1 MNRYKDISKKD
12 LVHQCDLLQQQLA
25 NAIARIHQLEEQQRL
40 ANHRRL
46 GVSSEHNHEEQMLL
60 FNEAEVEA
68 EAVSATPEPTVE
80 TITYREAILADLP
93 DGIIEYRL
101 FENEQICS
109 CCHGPLHE
117 MSTEVRRELK
127 IIPVQLKVVKH
138 VCYVYSCRHCERGEG
153 ATPVITVPL
162 HAMRLAWNAH
172 GQY

>member
-1 MNRYKDISKKD
+1 
-12 LVHQCDLLQQQLA
+12 
-25 NAIARIHQLEEQQRL
+25 
-40 ANHRRL
+40 
-46 GVSSEHNHEEQMLL
+46 MLL

-80 TITYREAILADLP
+80 TITYKRRKPKGHREVILADLP
-93 DGIIEYRL
+93 EEIIEYRL
-101 FENEQICS
+101 PENEQICS